1 MRLLACVAALPL
13 AGAQLASYGFE
24 SAAVVPGTV
33 CDDSYDTFHALSQ
46 NVGEPTILETGKFA
60 TFYADTLCAD
70 GTEAMHV
77 CSGSGADK
85 TGGASIGVVDNDS
98 QMIGPPRGT
107 EPGIDYSAL
116 DAAEGTNFYQIMAKG
131 VDGFTYVCFDEV
143 TLDTPGTS
151 VTASIQY
158 YVAQNGWHEEPDRL
172 RVWAET
178 STSSG
183 GAAAASLLPMDG
195 SACVEEVHKHNIDKL
210 MMRDSGTAGNICTS
224 DCTEWTGTKNAE
236 GDPAILPDR
245 FEWKTLSADLGPV
258 DTAKICAGLQTGA
271 GHELLWLDNYQLTVG
286 TATSAT
292 CPMAV
297 PDYMTPPR
305 TGASVAYFAD
315 YDICQPEASP
325 AGAGTAPS
333 PTSSTASAASRVA
346 TSLASV
352 AIASVAVYFN

>member
-13 AGAQLASYGFE
+13 AGAQEALDSYGFE

-33 CDDSYDTFHALSQ
+33 CDASYDSLHALSQ
-46 NVGEPTILETGKFA
+46 NAGEPTILEAGEFA

-77 CSGSGADK
+77 CSGTGAGK

-98 QMIGPPRGT
+98 PASQMTGPPRGS
-107 EPGIDYSAL
+107 EPGIDYSPL
-116 DAAEGTNFYQIMAKG
+116 NAAEGTKFYQVMAKG
-131 VDGFTYVCFDEV
+131 VDGFTYVCFDTV

-183 GAAAASLLPMDG
+183 GAAAASLLPMDDG
-195 SACVEEVHKHNIDKL
+195 TCVEEVHKHNIDRL
-210 MMRDSGTAGNICTS
+210 MMRDSGTAGNICQS
-224 DCTEWTGTKNAE
+224 DCTEFTGTKNTV

-245 FEWKTLSADLGPV
+245 YEWKTMSADLGPV
-258 DTAKICAGLQTGA
+258 DTVKVCAGLQTGA
-271 GHELLWLDNYQLTVG
+271 GHEVLWLDDYQLTVS

-292 CPMAV
+292 CPMEV
-297 PDYMTPPR
+297 PDYANPPR
-305 TGASVAYFAD
+305 TGASVAYFSD
-315 YDICQPEASP
+315 YGICAP
-325 AGAGTAPS
+325 ARPAP
-333 PTSSTASAASRVA
+333 PGPATSSTLRAAASWVVA
-346 TSLASV
+346 FV
-352 AIASVAVYFN
+352 AAVAAFFN

>member
-1 MRLLACVAALPL
+1 MRLLACVVALPL
-13 AGAQLASYGFE
+13 AGAQEALDSYGFE

-33 CDDSYDTFHALSQ
+33 CDASYDSLHALSQ
-46 NVGEPTILETGKFA
+46 NADEPTILVAGEFA

-77 CSGSGADK
+77 CSGTGAGK

-98 QMIGPPRGT
+98 PASQMTGPPRGS
-107 EPGIDYSAL
+107 EPGIDYSPL
-116 DAAEGTNFYQIMAKG
+116 NAAEGTKFYQVMAKG
-131 VDGFTYVCFDEV
+131 VDGFTYVCFDTV

-183 GAAAASLLPMDG
+183 GAAAASLLPMDDG
-195 SACVEEVHKHNIDKL
+195 TCVEEVHKHNIDRL
-210 MMRDSGTAGNICTS
+210 MMRDSGTAGNICQS
-224 DCTEWTGTKNAE
+224 DCTEFTGTKNTV

-245 FEWKTLSADLGPV
+245 YEWKTMSADLGPV
-258 DTAKICAGLQTGA
+258 DTVKVCAGLQTGA
-271 GHELLWLDNYQLTVG
+271 GHEVLWLDDYQLTVS

-292 CPMAV
+292 CPMEV
-297 PDYMTPPR
+297 PDYANPPR
-305 TGASVAYFAD
+305 TGASVAYFSD
-315 YDICQPEASP
+315 YGICAP
-325 AGAGTAPS
+325 ARPAP
-333 PTSSTASAASRVA
+333 PGPATSSTLRAAASWVVA
-346 TSLASV
+346 FV
-352 AIASVAVYFN
+352 AAVAAFFN